1 MDYIDKLIKS
11 INEWEIEEFD
21 KIYYNFRENKIDSQL
36 LDIARLCE
44 ILSNRNP
51 DWMLPHQFLK
61 IEKMI
66 VMLVDKHGYDL
77 GFEVLLKQLNLMFQ
91 KHPVHAKEI
100 LKMFIPEFQDKD
112 KVIKF
117 ADEFSKIDNNLQ
129 TKVKEVYYEA
139 KKRSIHVEIIDVILN
154 RLECIE

>member
-21 KIYYNFRENKIDSQL
+21 KIYYNFRENKIDGQL

-44 ILSNRNP
+44 ILSNRDP

-61 IEKMI
+61 IERMI
-66 VMLVDKHGYDL
+66 VMLVEKHGYEL

-91 KHPVHAKEI
+91 KHPEHAKEI
-100 LKMFIPEFQDKD
+100 LKMFIQEFQDED

-117 ADEFSKIDNNLQ
+117 VDEFSKIDNNLQ

-139 KKRSIHVEIIDVILN
+139 KKRSIHFEIIEVILN
-154 RLECIE
+154 RLENIE